1 MTDQGHDHH
10 QGLDHGHARDRGLR
24 GFVHY
29 LLLLPKMW
37 RGAASDHVIDTIAP
51 GRGTD
56 LVDIGAGMGPAT
68 VAAARRGAQVTAV
81 DPMPYMRRILSLRR
95 LVQRNRQAIT
105 VVAGTAEQ
113 LPIADATADVVVGVN
128 TMHHWQDLDAAAA
141 EIHRVLRPGGRIML
155 VDEDFDDP
163 DHGRNRA
170 DGGRRHRRHRHRMT
184 PVGAEEMADALSKAG
199 LVATDAVTTSAAPGV
214 PIKQATARKADV

>member
-1 MTDQGHDHH
+1 
-10 QGLDHGHARDRGLR
+10 
-24 GFVHY
+24 
-29 LLLLPKMW
+29 MW